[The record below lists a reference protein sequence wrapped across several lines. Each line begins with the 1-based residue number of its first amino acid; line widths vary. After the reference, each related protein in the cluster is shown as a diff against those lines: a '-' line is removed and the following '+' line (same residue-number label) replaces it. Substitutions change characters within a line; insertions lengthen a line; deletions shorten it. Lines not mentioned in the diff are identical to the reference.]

1 MRKIKTSLE
10 KLRYL
15 DRSSIKNKIVI
26 EVYFS
31 TNKSLEPDSLGCFL
45 RKWGSEWLGCS
56 ALAPGCVTLGQHMHC
71 KEYGI
76 SVSGLGLAERHH
88 RPHPHPSHP
97 VLAHGQSPPSPTPRA
112 AGLPVRPRQ
121 QGQAEGVSEVPRD
134 PGLQGSFFNVPER
147 EWPPTKVPSSFSRCP
162 PPLPIPTSLNKWLA
176 HPNAI
181 SCQP

>member
-26 EVYFS
+26 EVYFP

-56 ALAPGCVTLGQHMHC
+56 ALPPSCVTLGQHVHC

-88 RPHPHPSHP
+88 RPHPHPSDP
-97 VLAHGQSPPSPTPRA
+97 LLAHGQSPPSPTPRA
-112 AGLPVRPRQ
+112 AGLPVRSRQ
-121 QGQAEGVSEVPRD
+121 QGQAEGVFEVPRD
-134 PGLQGSFFNVPER
+134 PGLQGSFLNVPVGDTYSLAGR
-147 EWPPTKVPSSFSRCP
+147 PTAAGPPMPS
-162 PPLPIPTSLNKWLA
+162 
-176 HPNAI
+176 
-181 SCQP
+181 